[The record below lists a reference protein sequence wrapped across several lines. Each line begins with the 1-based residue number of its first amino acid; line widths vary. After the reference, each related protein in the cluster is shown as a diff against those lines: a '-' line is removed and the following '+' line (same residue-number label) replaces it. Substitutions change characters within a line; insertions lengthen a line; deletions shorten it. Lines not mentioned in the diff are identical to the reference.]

1 MQDACRD
8 RDDVLLKAVT
18 GLEGGCVANGSTC
31 GIATGGALGIALTY
45 EQYLHQDDPQAD
57 AFVIHTAGNYM
68 DWFRKTYGTTQCRER
83 NQVDFQKTMGQL
95 RYFLSIRK
103 IVRCLQMEA
112 GSLQYLTMDHEDM
125 PTPAEKQSSGTP
137 FHCAGEVLKQVREKT
152 GIGNQRLERLSM
164 VLDGG
169 VGLRGMLCG
178 AAAGAVLAINLVHGF
193 DLRKMSYASTIGKFI
208 TGHINLIR
216 KNPKRPD
223 TFSIGKHLVN
233 RFREHA
239 GSIECRFI
247 TGKRFESMDDFG
259 RHMENSRT
267 CRSLI
272 RTASDLAAEA
282 IGQSKASE
290 T

>member
-1 MQDACRD
+1 M
-8 RDDVLLKAVT
+8 
-18 GLEGGCVANGSTC
+18 ANGSTC

-57 AFVIHTAGNYM
+57 AFVIHAAGNYM
-68 DWFRKTYGTTQCRER
+68 DWFQKTHGTTQCRER

-103 IVRCLQMEA
+103 IVRCLQMEGRA
-112 GSLQYLTMDHEDM
+112 LQYLTMEHEAM
-125 PTPAEKQSSGTP
+125 PQVYAAPAEKTSSCKTV
-137 FHCAGEVLKQVREKT
+137 HCAAEVLKQVREKT

-193 DLRKMSYASTIGKFI
+193 DLRKMSYVSNIGKFI

-216 KNPKRPD
+216 KSPKRQD
-223 TFSIGKHLVN
+223 TFSIGKQMVN

>member
-1 MQDACRD
+1 M
-8 RDDVLLKAVT
+8 
-18 GLEGGCVANGSTC
+18 ANGSTC
-31 GIATGGALGIALTY
+31 GIATGGALGIALTT
-45 EQYLHQDDPQAD
+45 EQYLQQNDPRAE
-57 AFVIHTAGNYM
+57 AFVIQAAGTYM
-68 DWFRKTYGTTQCRER
+68 DWFRETHGTTQCRER

-103 IVRCLQMEA
+103 IVRCLQME
-112 GSLQYLTMDHEDM
+112 GRSLQYLTMEHQNPLPIHIDSS
-125 PTPAEKQSSGTP
+125 EKQPSGTP
-137 FHCAGEVLKQVREKT
+137 IHCAAEVLKQVREKT
-152 GIGNQRLERLSM
+152 GIGNKRLERLSI

-169 VGLRGMLCG
+169 VGLRGRLCG
-178 AAAGAVLAINLVHGF
+178 AVAGAVLSINLVYGF
-193 DLRKMSYASTIGKFI
+193 DLRKMSYVSNIGKFI

-223 TFSIGKHLVN
+223 TFSIGKQMVN

-239 GSIECRFI
+239 GSIECRII
-247 TGKRFESMDDFG
+247 TGKQFESMEDFG
-259 RHMENSRT
+259 RHMENSGT

-282 IGQSKASE
+282 IGQSKPSE